1 MMSLNIFKIIK
12 NKIAYNS
19 LVRKMSTLGL
29 EFPAVCS
36 NWNNLVLKGNNYI
49 GPDSWLSLRGR
60 FIVDENTIIGPRLKV
75 HTSNHNYEGNM
86 LPYDDI
92 YLVSNVVIGD
102 NVWIGADVTIMP
114 GVTVGD
120 GAVIAACSC
129 VTKDVPP
136 LAVAGGVPAKV
147 IKYRNKENYE
157 RLVAEKKFYLKLK
170 KEGLTVKDE
179 KSRIVYVNTAK
190 ENKDGL

>member
-60 FIVDENTIIGPRLKV
+60 FIVGENTIIGPRLKV

-114 GVTVGD
+114 V
-120 GAVIAACSC
+120 
-129 VTKDVPP
+129 
-136 LAVAGGVPAKV
+136 
-147 IKYRNKENYE
+147 
-157 RLVAEKKFYLKLK
+157 
-170 KEGLTVKDE
+170 
-179 KSRIVYVNTAK
+179 
-190 ENKDGL
+190 

>member
-60 FIVDENTIIGPRLKV
+60 FIVGENTIIGPRLKV

-92 YLVSNVVIGD
+92 YLVTDVVVGD

-114 GVTVGD
+114 GVIIGD

-129 VTKDVPP
+129 VTKEVPP
-136 LAVAGGVPAKV
+136 LAVVGGVPAKV

-157 RLVAEKKFYLKLK
+157 RLVAEKKFYIKLK
-170 KEGLTVKDE
+170 KEGITVKDE
-179 KSRIVYVNTAK
+179 KSRIVYVNSSK
-190 ENKDGL
+190 ENKNGI

>member
-1 MMSLNIFKIIK
+1 MSLNIFKIIK

-60 FIVDENTIIGPRLKV
+60 FIVGENTIIGPRLKV

-170 KEGLTVKDE
+170 KEGLTNTDE

-190 ENKDGL
+190 EN